1 MRFGVRT
8 RAAFEGC
15 RKGQDVFLLC
25 CQVPSGDAQVHPNC
39 LSIFWKAAKK
49 VVGSVYFCT
58 WVQKQEL
65 RGVMCMLSAVASLA
79 CDGS

>member
-1 MRFGVRT
+1 MRFGVST

-25 CQVPSGDAQVHPNC
+25 CQVPSGDAQDHPDC

-58 WVQKQEL
+58 WVQKQQL
-65 RGVMCMLSAVASLA
+65 WGVTSVLSAVASLA
-79 CDGS
+79 CDSS